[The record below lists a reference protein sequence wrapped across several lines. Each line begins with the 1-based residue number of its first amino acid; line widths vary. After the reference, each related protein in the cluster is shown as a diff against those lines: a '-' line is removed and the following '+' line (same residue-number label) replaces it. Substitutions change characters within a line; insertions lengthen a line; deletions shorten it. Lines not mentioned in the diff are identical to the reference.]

1 MRVKSIAELVGGT
14 PLLELRNYAR
24 RHGLEGPLLA
34 KLEYLTPAGSVK
46 DRAALWKIRDAEERG
61 ILQPG
66 GTIIEPTSGNT
77 GIGLAAIA
85 AARGYRVILTMPETM
100 SLERRQLLKAYGAE
114 LVLTPGDAG
123 MQGAV
128 DEAERLRAAT
138 PGSIVAG
145 QFENPANAR
154 AHYETTGPEIWRDTD
169 GQVDAFVAGIGTGG
183 TISGAGRYLKDRNP
197 AVHVLGVEPAAS
209 PLLSGG
215 RTGAHGLQGIGANF
229 VPAVLDQTV
238 YDELFTVLEAD
249 AYAAARELAAC
260 EGILVGITAGA
271 AVQAAKQLAERW
283 DFRGKTI
290 VVLLPDTGDRYLSTP
305 LFSEAAR

>member
-1 MRVKSIAELVGGT
+1 MRKRT
-14 PLLELRNYAR
+14 LRN
-24 RHGLEGPLLA
+24 LL
-34 KLEYLTPAGSVK
+34 SF
-46 DRAALWKIRDAEERG
+46 
-61 ILQPG
+61 
-66 GTIIEPTSGNT
+66 
-77 GIGLAAIA
+77 
-85 AARGYRVILTMPETM
+85 
-100 SLERRQLLKAYGAE
+100 LLV
-114 LVLTPGDAG
+114 LVLTICA
-123 MQGAV
+123 
-128 DEAERLRAAT
+128 
-138 PGSIVAG
+138 VAG
-145 QFENPANAR
+145 LSMVTQAKTDASLPVVEEAAQAAQLSASVPA
-154 AHYETTGPEIWRDTD
+154 
-169 GQVDAFVAGIGTGG
+169 
-183 TISGAGRYLKDRNP
+183 SL
-197 AVHVLGVEPAAS
+197 AAS